1 VNGPAPA
8 SALYRTFLFP
18 LNVLT
23 HILVTEEG
31 DVPYLHYGLFERDDE
46 SIADAQQRSTDLLL
60 ARLPPPPG
68 RLLEVGIGL
77 GTTFARLRRL
87 GYDAE
92 GITPD
97 PTQIAIAR
105 SRFAGELPLHA
116 VGLEAFETSRPFDI
130 VLFQESAQYVD
141 SAVLFRKVAALAAP
155 GASLVVLDEFALRP
169 MDRPDA
175 LHGLDRFLASADS
188 EGFRLE
194 EQIDLSREAAP
205 TIDYFLQRLSR
216 HRASIVAE
224 VGVSAE
230 QLEGLIKSGREY
242 RELYRSGAYGYRLLS
257 FRKGA
262 EASIGSLRAVD
273 EN

>member
-1 VNGPAPA
+1 
-8 SALYRTFLFP
+8 
-18 LNVLT
+18 
-23 HILVTEEG
+23 
-31 DVPYLHYGLFERDDE
+31 
-46 SIADAQQRSTDLLL
+46 
-60 ARLPPPPG
+60 
-68 RLLEVGIGL
+68 VGVGL

-97 PTQIAIAR
+97 PTQIAIAQ
-105 SRFAGELPLHA
+105 SRLPGELSLHA
-116 VGLEAFETSRPFDI
+116 VGLEAFETSRPFDV

-169 MDRPDA
+169 VDRPDA
-175 LHGLDRFLASADS
+175 LHGLDRFLAAADS
-188 EGFRLE
+188 HGFRLE
-194 EQIDLSREAAP
+194 EEIDLSREAAP

-216 HRASIVAE
+216 HRASILAE

-230 QLEGLIKSGREY
+230 QLERLIASGQEY
-242 RELYRSGAYGYRLLS
+242 RELYRSGAYGYRLLV

-262 EASIGSLRAVD
+262 APSDGRPRGGG
-273 EN
+273 

>member
-1 VNGPAPA
+1 VNEPAL
-8 SALYRTFLFP
+8 SSDLYRTFLFP

-23 HILVTEEG
+23 HILLTEEG
-31 DVPYLHYGLFERDDE
+31 DVPYLHYGLFEREDE
-46 SIADAQQRSTDLLL
+46 SIGVAQQRSTDLLL

-68 RLLEVGIGL
+68 RLLEVGVGL

-97 PTQIAIAR
+97 PTQIAIAQ

-116 VGLEAFETSRPFDI
+116 IGLESFETSRRYDI

-141 SAVLFRKVAALAAP
+141 SAVLFGKVAALSAP
-155 GASLVVLDEFALRP
+155 GASLIVLDEFALRP
-169 MDRPDA
+169 VDRPDA
-175 LHGLDRFLASADS
+175 LHRLDRFLAAAQSQA
-188 EGFRLE
+188 FRLE
-194 EQIDLSREAAP
+194 EEIDLSRKAAP
-205 TIDYFLQRLSR
+205 TIDYFLRRLSG
-216 HRASIVAE
+216 HRASILAE

-230 QLEGLIKSGREY
+230 QLEGLIKSGQEY

-257 FRKGA
+257 FRKGGTD
-262 EASIGSLRAVD
+262 SDGSLRRLV
-273 EN
+273 

>member
-1 VNGPAPA
+1 MNGPALP

-23 HILVTEEG
+23 HILLTEEG
-31 DVPYLHYGLFERDDE
+31 DVPYLHYGLFEREDE
-46 SIADAQQRSTDLLL
+46 SIAVAQQRSTDLVL

-68 RLLEVGIGL
+68 RLLEVGVGL

-87 GYDAE
+87 GYEAE

-97 PTQIAIAR
+97 ATQIAIAR
-105 SRFAGELPLHA
+105 SRFGGELPLYA

-155 GASLVVLDEFALRP
+155 GAALLVLDEFALRHV
-169 MDRPDA
+169 DRPDA
-175 LHGLDRFLASADS
+175 LHRLDRFLAVAEST
-188 EGFRLE
+188 GFRLE
-194 EQIDLSREAAP
+194 EEIDLSREAAP

-216 HRASIVAE
+216 HRASLVAE

-230 QLEGLIKSGREY
+230 QVEGLIASGREY
-242 RELYRSGAYGYRLLS
+242 RELYRTGAYGYRLLS
-257 FRKGA
+257 FRRGGTD
-262 EASIGSLRAVD
+262 SDGHLGIV
-273 EN
+273 